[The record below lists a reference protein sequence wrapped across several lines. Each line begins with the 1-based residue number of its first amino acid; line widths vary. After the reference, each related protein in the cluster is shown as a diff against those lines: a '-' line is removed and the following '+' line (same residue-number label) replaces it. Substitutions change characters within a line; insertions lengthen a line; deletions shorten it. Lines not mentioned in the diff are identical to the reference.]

1 MTIDQLEHFY
11 ALSQCRN
18 YTQAAN
24 QLYISQPALSKS
36 IQALEKELHLDLVHR
51 NTRTVTL
58 TAEGIAFAD
67 TCRDLLHTLRH
78 GINNAK
84 SASGTLNGRVVF
96 GLPSDHYDAAAVSL
110 ILALNEKQPGIR
122 SDLKFF
128 PPNGLLRALDN
139 DTVDFIF
146 SSDWPR
152 AENLAFLRVCE
163 SVNCAVLPKDHRL
176 ADREEISFAEL
187 KNEGFLAISYMVSGK
202 EHDLIIELAREA
214 GLSPNLNYEA
224 NSFPELLMMVAAGRG
239 VTVLAEEHKALQ
251 MDGVSFV
258 PLKDAPKKEENLI
271 WKRSDNPCILAV
283 AELAGKISEPCA
295 EVED

>member
-11 ALSQCRN
+11 ALSQCKN
-18 YTQAAN
+18 YTLAAN

-67 TCRDLLHTLRH
+67 TCRELLHTLRH

-96 GLPSDHYDAAAVSL
+96 GLPSDHYDAAAIRLLSL
-110 ILALNEKQPGIR
+110 LNEQQPGIR
-122 SDLKFF
+122 ADLKFF

-146 SSDWPR
+146 SCDWPR
-152 AENLAFLRVCE
+152 AENLEFLRVCE
-163 SVNCAVLPKDHRL
+163 STNCAVLPKDHSL
-176 ADREEISFAEL
+176 AEREEISFTEL
-187 KNEGFLAISYMVSGK
+187 KNENFLAISYMVSGR

-224 NSFPELLMMVAAGRG
+224 NSFPELLMMVAAKRG
-239 VTVLAEEHKALQ
+239 VTVLADEHKALQ
-251 MDGVSFV
+251 TDAVVFV
-258 PLKDAPKKEENLI
+258 PLKDARRKEENLI
-271 WKRSDNPCILAV
+271 WKKSDNPCISAV
-283 AELAGKISEPCA
+283 AELAA
-295 EVED
+295 EQRV